1 MTTMSRAGVPTA
13 APTSAPPT
21 PVRMSLLEAFEHAQA
36 LQRNEKFDAAERIYL
51 EILQQLPDEPNALNF
66 LGVLRHQQKRTAEA
80 LALLRRAV
88 ELLPDDPGPIV
99 NLGNVLIEAER
110 FEEAAEALRQAVL
123 LDPTAARV
131 FNNFGIACMRCG
143 DLERAEA
150 AFLEGLALE
159 PDRADLHFNFA
170 RLLYQTGR
178 FRESA
183 AHSIQALT
191 TDPSLSSTRKL
202 LTMSY
207 FVLGERDK
215 AIEQLHAWKA
225 IEPDNPEIDH
235 HLAAC
240 GESAVP
246 ERASDNYVQH
256 VFDGFA
262 ASFDKKLQILG
273 YRAPQLV
280 TDALAAVAKP
290 WPADAVILDAGCGT
304 GLCGP
309 LLRPFASRLDGVDLS
324 AGMLDRARA
333 AHPEYDALHQAE
345 LTAFL
350 EARPA
355 SYDAIISAD
364 TLCYF
369 GELAGF
375 LSAARRSLRGPGV
388 LIFSLE
394 ALMDDTQDHQLH
406 IHGRYSHSKR
416 YVLAQLAEQGFTL
429 ASFEQQVLR
438 TELIE
443 PVQGWIVTALCSPN
457 ND

>member
-1 MTTMSRAGVPTA
+1 MSTTATA
-13 APTSAPPT
+13 SSAAASASPAPA
-21 PVRMSLLEAFEHAQA
+21 PVRMSLWEAFEHAQI
-36 LQRNEKFDAAERIYL
+36 LQRNEKFDAAESIYL
-51 EILQQLPDEPNALNF
+51 EILQQLPDEPNTINF
-66 LGVLRHQQKRTAEA
+66 LGVLRHQQGRNGES
-80 LALLRRAV
+80 LALLRRAA
-88 ELLPDDPGPIV
+88 ELLPGDPGPVV
-99 NLGNVLIEAER
+99 NLGNVLIEMER
-110 FEEAAEALRQAVL
+110 FEEAAEALRQALV

-131 FNNFGIACMRCG
+131 YNNFGIACLRCG
-143 DLERAEA
+143 DLERGEA
-150 AFLEGLALE
+150 AFLEGLKLE
-159 PDRADLHFNFA
+159 PDRADLHFNYA
-170 RLLYQTGR
+170 RLLYQAGR

-183 AHSIQALT
+183 AHSIQALSK
-191 TDPSLSSTRKL
+191 DPSLSSTRKL

-215 AIEQLHAWKA
+215 AIEQLHAWKTL
-225 IEPDNPEIDH
+225 EPHNPEIDH

-240 GESAVP
+240 GESSVP
-246 ERASDNYVQH
+246 ERAPDHYVQH

-280 TDALAAVAKP
+280 ADALAAAITPGSAGVA
-290 WPADAVILDAGCGT
+290 ILDAGCGT

-345 LTAFL
+345 LTAYL
-350 EARPA
+350 DAHPA

-375 LSAARRSLRGPGV
+375 LAAARQSLRGPGV

-394 ALMDDTQDHQLH
+394 ALMDDSRDHELH

-416 YVLAQLAEQGFTL
+416 YVLAQLAAHGFEL
-429 ASFEQQVLR
+429 AAFDQQVLR

-443 PVQGWIVTALCSPN
+443 SVQGWIVTALRTRS
-457 ND
+457 DD